1 MVQNSHQKSVFQGWE
16 CDRECGGHWMCVT
29 AVQGNGL
36 SGGQGLQIQLHS
48 KGRGPC
54 VSSGDNVDNDS
65 VKSNALADR
74 YK

>member
-1 MVQNSHQKSVFQGWE
+1 
-16 CDRECGGHWMCVT
+16 MCVT